1 LLVIGVKMY
10 CRLLV
15 SCIILGYMAA
25 HELFECMLCII
36 MSVCVADAVQHA
48 ISLELLS
55 DRLVEG
61 ATVLD
66 VGSGSGYL
74 TACMSVMVSE

>member
-1 LLVIGVKMY
+1 MV
-10 CRLLV
+10 
-15 SCIILGYMAA
+15 A
-25 HELFECMLCII
+25 HHVECMLRVITCTECI
-36 MSVCVADAVQHA
+36 ADVVQHA

-74 TACMSVMVSE
+74 TACMSVMVCM

>member
-1 LLVIGVKMY
+1 VKAVNLAIFFIVLTTY
-10 CRLLV
+10 CT
-15 SCIILGYMAA
+15 
-25 HELFECMLCII
+25 
-36 MSVCVADAVQHA
+36 VQHA

-66 VGSGSGYL
+66 IGSGSGYL
-74 TACMSVMVSE
+74 TACMSIMVSDTLHQYV

>member
-1 LLVIGVKMY
+1 MCGFFRPRCMFICSAGVMFY
-10 CRLLV
+10 CANLTGC
-15 SCIILGYMAA
+15 SN
-25 HELFECMLCII
+25 F
-36 MSVCVADAVQHA
+36 DDVQHA

-74 TACMSVMVSE
+74 TACLSIMVSYSLFCRH

>member
-1 LLVIGVKMY
+1 MY
-10 CRLLV
+10 TFFLLV
-15 SCIILGYMAA
+15 SCVVLGYMAA
-25 HELFECMLCII
+25 RELFECMLCII
-36 MSVCVADAVQHA
+36 TSECIADGVQHA

-55 DRLVEG
+55 ERLVEG

>member
-1 LLVIGVKMY
+1 MFLIREFDG
-10 CRLLV
+10 
-15 SCIILGYMAA
+15 
-25 HELFECMLCII
+25 
-36 MSVCVADAVQHA
+36 VQHA
-48 ISLELLS
+48 ISLEFLS

-74 TACMSVMVSE
+74 TACLSIMVGDCRYTP

>member
-1 LLVIGVKMY
+1 MREFDG
-10 CRLLV
+10 
-15 SCIILGYMAA
+15 
-25 HELFECMLCII
+25 
-36 MSVCVADAVQHA
+36 VQHA

-74 TACMSVMVSE
+74 TACMSIMVGDCCYSP

>member
-1 LLVIGVKMY
+1 MNFTSFTNV
-10 CRLLV
+10 
-15 SCIILGYMAA
+15 
-25 HELFECMLCII
+25 
-36 MSVCVADAVQHA
+36 DVQHA

-74 TACMSVMVSE
+74 TACMSIMVSDTHSLAAVYSDRRTHVDAGVMGHSV

>member
-1 LLVIGVKMY
+1 
-10 CRLLV
+10 
-15 SCIILGYMAA
+15 
-25 HELFECMLCII
+25 
-36 MSVCVADAVQHA
+36 MSLTVFTNVQHA

-55 DRLVEG
+55 DRLTEG

-74 TACMSVMVSE
+74 TACMSIMVGDCCHTLYHHRVMKVESRLHTLQCVG

>member
-1 LLVIGVKMY
+1 MFVYSAGAMFY
-10 CRLLV
+10 CANLTGC
-15 SCIILGYMAA
+15 SNM
-25 HELFECMLCII
+25 
-36 MSVCVADAVQHA
+36 DDVQHA

-74 TACMSVMVSE
+74 TACMSIMVSYSLFCRH

>member
-1 LLVIGVKMY
+1 M
-10 CRLLV
+10 CCQLLV
-15 SCIILGYMAA
+15 SCVVLGYMAA
-25 HELFECMLCII
+25 RELFECMLCII
-36 MSVCVADAVQHA
+36 ITSECIADGVQHA

-74 TACMSVMVSE
+74 TACMSVMVSV